1 MKNSKIIYT
10 GSTGSIG
17 SLMPSNSK
25 ILPLFFRLEDN
36 LNTIFKEIKH
46 HKADTLIHLAAMID
60 IKKCEEEKDLCYS
73 INIDGTKKVFLA
85 AIKAKIKRFIYVST
99 SHVYE
104 TTNKLT
110 QIDVSAKLNPKSFYA
125 KSKLKAEKELKN
137 IAKENP
143 DIQLS
148 IVRVFSI
155 LSKKMRPGSLEKK
168 IHSLANFKKI
178 EYIEG
183 LNNVRD
189 FSNSEDICKNLIK
202 LSKSK
207 IFPDIVNLCSEKP
220 VIIFNLV
227 KDIYAK
233 YNLDFTNLYRF
244 KIKKNKNYLIGKKT
258 KF

>member
-17 SLMPSNSK
+17 SFMPTNLK
-25 ILPLFFRLEDN
+25 ILPLFFRLEDK
-36 LNTIFKEIKH
+36 LDPIYKEIKK

-60 IKKCEEEKDLCYS
+60 IKKCEKEKSLCHS
-73 INIDGTKKVFLA
+73 INIDGAKRVFLA

-99 SHVYE
+99 SHVYD

-110 QIDVSAKLNPKSFYA
+110 PIDVSAKLNPKSVYA
-125 KSKLKAEKELKN
+125 KSKLKAEEELRI
-137 IAKENP
+137 IAKDNP
-143 DIQLS
+143 NINLS
-148 IVRVFSI
+148 VVRVFSI

-168 IHSLANFKKI
+168 IHSLANLKKI

-202 LSKSK
+202 LSRSK
-207 IFPDIVNLCSEKP
+207 IFPDTVNLCSEKP
-220 VIIFNLV
+220 VIIYNLV

-233 YNLDFTNLYRF
+233 YNIDFTALYKF
-244 KIKKNKNYLIGKKT
+244 KIKKSKNYLIGKKT